1 MIPSFAVKPPLSES
15 AARLARPVLLPV
27 ALALLGAL
35 GAGPASAVPET
46 EGIGQVGLLI
56 GQARVVRKDGAVEP
70 LKRGMFVFVG
80 DRVET
85 SASGHVHLRFI
96 DNASVAVRPDSA
108 LEIQAYRFDAQ
119 RPADSEVRLQVD
131 HGTTRSISGR
141 ATEVDKNRF
150 RLNTPVAAIGVRG
163 TDFIVQATE
172 SSMRATVA
180 EGAIVVS
187 ALGEGCSAAGL
198 GACGGA
204 DSRQLTSDMRNLMVE
219 VQRGE
224 PGARLVPVAKSLVTS
239 KAGAEER
246 MAATRAAETAA
257 RSAGLQAAEPHG
269 RNDSAA
275 ADLLVIAAESLPDL
289 NSRPNPAAQ
298 LAWGRYTISAALN
311 DNVSVPFVIAR
322 LNRHETVGSAEY
334 TLFRA
339 SDPGNPDRLLRA
351 GDGQADFR
359 LTRGQAT
366 YETAGAVEAASID
379 GGTLSLNFGRNT
391 FATALALSAPSAGK
405 AELRMAGDVRADGT
419 FAVRD
424 RDSAQYI
431 AGAVS
436 LDGKEAGYL
445 FERGAGS
452 GLFRGKTLW
461 GR

>member
-1 MIPSFAVKPPLSES
+1 M
-15 AARLARPVLLPV
+15 VLIAGRCTISNL
-27 ALALLGAL
+27 ALAMPQESSHDTQLRSEAPPFRKRRAAGAA
-35 GAGPASAVPET
+35 GAVAGGACAFAGPWAPAPASASAEA
-46 EGIGQVGLLI
+46 EGIGQVSLLI

-70 LKRGMFVFVG
+70 LKRGMFVHVG

-150 RLNTPVAAIGVRG
+150 RLNTPIAAIGVRG

-224 PGARLVPVAKSLVTS
+224 HGARLVPVAKSLVTS

-289 NSRPNPAAQ
+289 NSRPNLDAQ
-298 LAWGRYTISAALN
+298 LALGALHHQRGAQRQRQRALRHRPAEPARDGR
-311 DNVSVPFVIAR
+311 
-322 LNRHETVGSAEY
+322 
-334 TLFRA
+334 
-339 SDPGNPDRLLRA
+339 LRA
-351 GDGQADFR
+351 EF
-359 LTRGQAT
+359 
-366 YETAGAVEAASID
+366 
-379 GGTLSLNFGRNT
+379 
-391 FATALALSAPSAGK
+391 TALPCRRPRQPRSPAAC
-405 AELRMAGDVRADGT
+405 
-419 FAVRD
+419 
-424 RDSAQYI
+424 
-431 AGAVS
+431 
-436 LDGKEAGYL
+436 
-445 FERGAGS
+445 
-452 GLFRGKTLW
+452 
-461 GR
+461 GRRPGRFPPHPRPGHL